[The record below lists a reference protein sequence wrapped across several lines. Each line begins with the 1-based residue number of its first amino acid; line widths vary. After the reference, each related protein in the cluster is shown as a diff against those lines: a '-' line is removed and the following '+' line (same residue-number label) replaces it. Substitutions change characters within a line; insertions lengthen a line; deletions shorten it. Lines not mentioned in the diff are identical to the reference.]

1 MNRPKVV
8 VFGPSLEAISGVSTH
23 VRLLLE
29 SDLAQ
34 EFDLLHFR
42 VGSEGR
48 RENALQKLLR
58 FALSPAQLA
67 VMLLRTGAEVV
78 HLNASLDQKSYWR
91 DLCYCAVAKLL
102 GRCVVNQIH
111 GGAMPQDLF
120 RGSALL
126 TWILR
131 RFLVSSDSVAVLS
144 SAEVAAY
151 RAFDAR
157 INVRLVPNAID
168 PAGLADQSRSFNRDR
183 PLRLVYVGRLVRTK
197 GLFEVI
203 EAMAALRR
211 GGRDVS
217 LRIAGEGPD
226 QAALMAASQ
235 RAGLGDRIRFL
246 GGVFAAEKSRLWLD
260 ADVFVFP
267 TYHREGLPYA
277 LLEAMAAGCVPV
289 TSPVAAIPD
298 VMRDREHGLL
308 VPAKDAPA
316 LATALAAL
324 DDDRTGLVRMA
335 EAARRRALDHYTVVR
350 LANDFRRL
358 YQGCLA

>member
-1 MNRPKVV
+1 MNRPKIV

-23 VRLLLE
+23 VRLLLA

-48 RENALQKLLR
+48 RENPLQKLLR

-67 VMLLRTGAEVV
+67 VILLRTGAKVV

-91 DLCYCAVAKLL
+91 DLCYWTVAKLL
-102 GRCVVNQIH
+102 GRRVVNQIH
-111 GGAMPQDLF
+111 GGAMPQEFF
-120 RGSALL
+120 RGNAML

-144 SAEVAAY
+144 SAELAAY
-151 RAFDAR
+151 RAFDER

-168 PAGLADQSRSFNRDR
+168 PAGLADQSRCFNRDR

-197 GLFEVI
+197 GLFELI
-203 EAMAALRR
+203 EALALLTHA
-211 GGRDVS
+211 GRDLS
-217 LRIAGEGPD
+217 LAIAGQGPIRAELKI
-226 QAALMAASQ
+226 AAERAA
-235 RAGLGDRIRFL
+235 LGDRVQFL
-246 GGVFAAEKSRLWLD
+246 GGVFAEEKCRLLLRS
-260 ADVFVFP
+260 DVFVLP
-267 TYHREGLPYA
+267 TYFEGLPYS

-298 VMRDREHGLL
+298 VMRDGVHGLL
-308 VPAKDAPA
+308 VPPGNARA
-316 LATALAAL
+316 LAQAVADL
-324 DDDRTGLVRMA
+324 DDDRPRLARMA
-335 EAARRRALDHYTVVR
+335 QAARARVREHYTVTR
-350 LANDFRRL
+350 LAHDIQSL
-358 YQGCLA
+358 YVPSLA